1 MSNTQDPDGSRL
13 APTHG
18 SPHSVVITGVRY
30 VPENSENVPDRASV
44 WYMHDNHTF
53 TRLGGGVEAIL
64 REARRLGKES
74 PYGMLCPVTLLR
86 GDKEIRRLKRCVH
99 ARKELGDTAEWE
111 AEVRDDADALRLIE
125 ANDPVELPALDQKS

>member
-13 APTHG
+13 APTPG
-18 SPHSVVITGVRY
+18 SPHSVVINGVRY

-53 TRLGGGVEAIL
+53 SRLGGGVEAIL

-74 PYGMLCPVTLLR
+74 PYGMLCPVMLLR
-86 GDKEIRRLKRCVH
+86 GEKEIRRLKKCVH
-99 ARKELGDTAEWE
+99 SRKELGDTSEWE
-111 AEVRDDADALRLIE
+111 AEVRGDADALRLIE
-125 ANDPVELPALDQKS
+125 ANLQTHTPHERS